1 MGGSVE
7 DRPQL
12 QGRGGIMGDQTAII
26 KIDTTPR
33 FAEVEVLEPE
43 EPGAALR
50 SAQGMWG
57 QAQAFA
63 GMMAHAVVQAQQ
75 GARFSEAELDRL
87 WAEAFED
94 WLAHEQKH
102 GGPRPAATREACAA
116 AWADLRAF
124 NLKHPRHMDG
134 IDIRDWANDLRSRPI
149 SAEVAGGLIRS
160 GRRQAGQVGLSPSTV
175 NQYLAGISS
184 FFAFCEHYE
193 VRTADGRVVPLFK
206 GLNPAKSQMVKRP
219 RTKKL
224 GQEVTWL
231 DREQLTALKSK
242 IRSAATLSDLE
253 AGVVRSMYTLVEL
266 RDYALFTTYMMTG
279 ARNAEVR
286 TWQWKDLIRK
296 GPKMFFAWANK
307 GKDGEKELP
316 EPCWLAVRDYLR
328 MAGRL
333 DAMEP
338 EDFIFRVES
347 DSAKRLLEA
356 RGRSHANRPLSPQE
370 VNLALRKY
378 CRRAGIEAAAVHVH
392 SLRHSANMLYAE
404 LGVPVE
410 RRSFLLTHSSLDMTM
425 RYTHE
430 MEGQRN
436 VDWALASEALGL

>member
-7 DRPQL
+7 ARPQL

-26 KIDTTPR
+26 KIDTPPR

-102 GGPRPAATREACAA
+102 GGPRPAATREAYAA

-160 GRRQAGQVGLSPSTV
+160 GRRQAGQMG
-175 NQYLAGISS
+175 
-184 FFAFCEHYE
+184 
-193 VRTADGRVVPLFK
+193 
-206 GLNPAKSQMVKRP
+206 KRP